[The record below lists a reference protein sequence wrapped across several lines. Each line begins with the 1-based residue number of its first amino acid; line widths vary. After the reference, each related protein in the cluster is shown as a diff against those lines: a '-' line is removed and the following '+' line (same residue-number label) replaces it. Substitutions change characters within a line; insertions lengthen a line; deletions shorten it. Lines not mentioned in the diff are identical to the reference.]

1 MAAAVHPMISIVI
14 FTWHSPRFRG
24 HILNRQ
30 GEDGAASC
38 RALRRAGRGRSAERA
53 AVGNLALGDCEN
65 DGTVVA
71 GEAGHE
77 NLRLEARH
85 AFRAQ
90 AGRTHQ
96 LTPDELIRLVER
108 GELCARLSDPEWSEV
123 YPELVSRLAGFGK
136 RFHSPDR
143 PDTYSN
149 TLEFAPGRN
158 ARGFSAHAGPSRLSA
173 PFTRAASLS
182 RRPRCCPRRRV
193 APAAAADPTRR
204 LPPGRAI
211 GSCDLL

>member
-1 MAAAVHPMISIVI
+1 PYSEPTVGG
-14 FTWHSPRFRG
+14 WG
-24 HILNRQ
+24 
-30 GEDGAASC
+30 GER

-65 DGTVVA
+65 EGAVFA

-90 AGRTHQ
+90 AGRTHH

-182 RRPRCCPRRRV
+182 RRPPCAPRSPAVASPAHRCSRRATSRRLSSTPRPRAAGPGRRRTGIGDS
-193 APAAAADPTRR
+193 AAR
-204 LPPGRAI
+204 
-211 GSCDLL
+211 S

>member
-30 GEDGAASC
+30 GEDGAASY
-38 RALRRAGRGRSAERA
+38 RAQRRAGRGRSAERT

-65 DGTVVA
+65 DVTVFA

-85 AFRAQ
+85 VFRAQ

-108 GELCARLSDPEWSEV
+108 GELRARLFDPERPEV
-123 YPELVSRLAGFGK
+123 YPVPVGWLAGFGK

-143 PDTYSN
+143 PHAYSN
-149 TLEFAPGRN
+149 TPEIAPGRN
-158 ARGFSAHAGPSRLSA
+158 ARGFSGHACPSCLIA
-173 PFTRAASLS
+173 PFARA
-182 RRPRCCPRRRV
+182 
-193 APAAAADPTRR
+193 
-204 LPPGRAI
+204 
-211 GSCDLL
+211 